1 MSSMKYASPNIQQE
15 YKLFE
20 SPTMSV
26 NTDKCSDDDEESTH
40 NIDVVSLFHQYFHS
54 QLYDNNEPQ
63 LEDKQIIHLKE
74 L

>member
-1 MSSMKYASPNIQQE
+1 MY
-15 YKLFE
+15 
-20 SPTMSV
+20 V

-40 NIDVVSLFHQYFHS
+40 NIDVVSLLHQYFYS